1 LFVAQVMRCEERMRQ
16 QEIENV
22 QLRSELRTLARNE
35 DVARVETSVVE
46 RVQAMVSKQMPRL
59 PHPMTRWSGAVVL

>member
-1 LFVAQVMRCEERMRQ
+1 MRCEERMRQ

-35 DVARVETSVVE
+35 DVARVETSVLE
-46 RVQAMVSKQMPRL
+46 RVQAMVTKQMPRL
-59 PHPMTRWSGAVVL
+59 PPPSTRWSGVVVL